1 MKNKILCIYLFNIL
15 MGFSVDLS
23 LGEVY
28 NLDQDIS
35 ISRTNGSDINFHAS
49 FKTNGLKSPQYYS
62 LRLGSEI
69 RQIHTEFEFIHHKL
83 YVEDLPPEI
92 DKFEVSDGYNLL
104 LINIVN
110 NIRDNLLYR
119 FGLGTVVTHPD
130 IVIEGQTNYV
140 EGGGL
145 IPKFWTEGYHWG
157 GICSQASL
165 GYRKKITSQIQLN
178 LETKIIYASA
188 KIPVVDGSFILPN
201 LSLHFLAG
209 FSFGT

>member
-1 MKNKILCIYLFNIL
+1 
-15 MGFSVDLS
+15 V
-23 LGEVY
+23 
-28 NLDQDIS
+28 
-35 ISRTNGSDINFHAS
+35 
-49 FKTNGLKSPQYYS
+49 
-62 LRLGSEI
+62 
-69 RQIHTEFEFIHHKL
+69 FEGIF
-83 YVEDLPPEI
+83 
-92 DKFEVSDGYNLL
+92 
-104 LINIVN
+104 
-110 NIRDNLLYR
+110 
-119 FGLGTVVTHPD
+119 
-130 IVIEGQTNYV
+130 NYV

>member
-1 MKNKILCIYLFNIL
+1 

-23 LGEVY
+23 LGDVY
-28 NLDQDIS
+28 NLNQDIS
-35 ISRTNGSDINFHAS
+35 ISRNNHPDINFNAS

-62 LRLGSEI
+62 LRLRNEI
-69 RQIHTEFEFIHHKL
+69 RKIKIEFEFIHHKL
-83 YVEDLPPEI
+83 YVEDFPSEI
-92 DKFEVSDGYNLL
+92 DKLEVSDGYNLL

-110 NIRDNLLYR
+110 NIKDNLLYR

-130 IVIEGQTNYV
+130 IVIEGQTNYI

-165 GYRKKITSQIQLN
+165 GYRKKISNKTQII
-178 LETKIIYASA
+178 LETKIIYAST

-209 FSFGT
+209 FSFGV